1 MVAVLREKVYV
12 LFQQIKKK
20 MTKKNKTARIA
31 GFLYLM
37 VILTGIFS
45 LMYVPSKLIV
55 WNDPTATVNNIKAST
70 TLYRLG
76 IVSGLISFTFFAVL
90 PLVLYKLLNP
100 VNRVHAMLMVVF
112 ALIIIPIAF
121 VNEINHL
128 NVLSLISDADYLKP
142 LQASQIEAQVM
153 LSLTQYEYGNLVGHI
168 F

>member
-1 MVAVLREKVYV
+1 
-12 LFQQIKKK
+12 